1 MVTASLPQ
9 QDSVLGR
16 TIAGKYFIESS
27 VGSGAMGTVYRARQV
42 ALDKIVAL
50 KVLRREFEQNAEFV
64 GRFSVE
70 ARAASKLDHPNST
83 RVMDFGREADGLL
96 YIAMEYLEGRDLYEA
111 MRDEGPFSSERI
123 ANVIAQALAGIA
135 VAHELGILHRDLK
148 PENVMLLPSVDDE
161 GRATD
166 LVKVCD
172 FGIAKLSG
180 FAELPQQAQPTG
192 STSQHPTSGNHQRLT
207 RMGLIIGTPAYMSP
221 EQACGEQADARADIY
236 AIGVILFELLTGR
249 VPFEGGTP
257 EDTANMH
264 LSSEPPNPLDL
275 NPIASPELT
284 RICLKAMSK
293 APADRYSTARD
304 MRADIRGVMLHD
316 FGIAPSGPL
325 PLPSVPRML
334 LETGSSPRMSFD
346 TPTLPQMGELTRPA
360 RNSDRP
366 KKRRAGIFIGASV
379 LLALGL
385 GVALFARQ
393 PSHAAAPPPVLAHVD
408 GPQKTDPLA
417 AAGSPGAAANPNP
430 NKPEPPVDVGVVQRD
445 PAVLPTL
452 ASAAV
457 PAPRGQTP
465 PLPTTLRG
473 GRKTNGGALAGN
485 AAPDP
490 VPPPPT
496 AVAPTPAP
504 TPTPVAPPPAPVAV
518 TADPPPTPAP
528 PPAAPTPPPFDPS
541 RARMNVGGINTDRM
555 SPRDA
560 SAVLGRG
567 DLVSC
572 YVASVKGGEPASPG
586 SVTLNL
592 EVEDMRVTRVRSSG
606 APSSPSLRRCLE
618 SRLVGARVPS
628 ADTGSATASI
638 PLTFSS
644 Q

>member
-1 MVTASLPQ
+1 MVTASLP

-16 TIAGKYFIESS
+16 TIAGKYLIESS
-27 VGSGAMGTVYRARQV
+27 VGSGAMGTVYRARQI

-83 RVMDFGREADGLL
+83 RVMDFGREPDGLL

-111 MRDEGPFSSERI
+111 MREEGPFSSERI

-148 PENVMLLPSVDDE
+148 PENIMLLPSVDDE

-180 FAELPQQAQPTG
+180 FAEGPHASGPMAIPSSQPG
-192 STSQHPTSGNHQRLT
+192 NQHRLT

-221 EQACGEQADARADIY
+221 EQACGEQADARSDIY

-249 VPFEGGTP
+249 VPFEGATA

-264 LSSEPPNPLDL
+264 LSSEPPNPMDL
-275 NPIASPELT
+275 NAMASPELT
-284 RICLKAMSK
+284 RICLKALQKTASF
-293 APADRYSTARD
+293 RYSTARD

-325 PLPSVPRML
+325 PLPSSPRML
-334 LETGSSPRMSFD
+334 AETGSQPRLLVE
-346 TPTLPQMGELTRPA
+346 TPTLPQMSEITRPGMEA
-360 RNSDRP
+360 RRR
-366 KKRRAGIFIGASV
+366 KRGALIGVAA
-379 LLALGL
+379 LLLL
-385 GVALFARQ
+385 GVSGAFFIHQRSTHRAVMTPTALTN
-393 PSHAAAPPPVLAHVD
+393 
-408 GPQKTDPLA
+408 TDPQGGAKSDPVAPGVA
-417 AAGSPGAAANPNP
+417 ASPKNDA
-430 NKPEPPVDVGVVQRD
+430 PVDVAIVKRD
-445 PAVLPTL
+445 PATAPTL

-457 PAPRGQTP
+457 TVRGGQPVVTP
-465 PLPTTLRG
+465 PTTLRG
-473 GRKTNGGALAGN
+473 RKPAGAGAISGGPAPAADADPPTTTA
-485 AAPDP
+485 AAP
-490 VPPPPT
+490 
-496 AVAPTPAP
+496 P
-504 TPTPVAPPPAPVAV
+504 TPTPIAPPPAATPDPPPVVAPAPAPVAV
-518 TADPPPTPAP
+518 T
-528 PPAAPTPPPFDPS
+528 PPPFDPA
-541 RARMNVGGINTDRM
+541 RARMDVGSVNTDRM
-555 SPRDA
+555 SPRDVGA
-560 SAVLGRG
+560 IMGRG
-567 DLVSC
+567 DLKSC
-572 YVASVKGGEPASPG
+572 YVASVKAGEPASPG
-586 SVTLNL
+586 PVTLSL
-592 EVEDMRVTRVRSSG
+592 EVEDMRVTKGRASG
-606 APSSPSLRRCLE
+606 AGSSPSLRRCLE

>member
-1 MVTASLPQ
+1 M
-9 QDSVLGR
+9 LGR

-27 VGSGAMGTVYRARQV
+27 VGSGAMGTVYRARQI

-83 RVMDFGREADGLL
+83 RVMDFGREPDGLL

-161 GRATD
+161 GRQTD

-180 FAELPQQAQPTG
+180 FAELPQTQSSGPI
-192 STSQHPTSGNHQRLT
+192 SQPTSGNHQRLT

-264 LSSEPPNPLDL
+264 LSAEPPNPFDL
-275 NPIASPELT
+275 NPMASPELA
-284 RICLKAMSK
+284 RICLKALSK

-325 PLPSVPRML
+325 PLPSSPRML
-334 LETGSSPRMSFD
+334 LETGSSPRMLVD
-346 TPTLPQMGELTRPA
+346 TPTLPQMGEISRQN
-360 RNSDRP
+360 RNANNNN
-366 KKRRAGIFIGASV
+366 KKSRVGIYLGAGA
-379 LLALGL
+379 LLALGI
-385 GVALFARQ
+385 GAALFARHQ
-393 PSHAAAPPPVLAHVD
+393 SKSASASTAITHVD
-408 GPQKTDPLA
+408 TATPKNDAPVA
-417 AAGSPGAAANPNP
+417 PGVAAAANS
-430 NKPEPPVDVGVVQRD
+430 KADQGGVNVAVVRRD
-445 PAVLPTL
+445 PAPPTL

-457 PAPRGQTP
+457 PAPRGWTP
-465 PLPTTLRG
+465 AATQPPRV
-473 GRKTNGGALAGN
+473 RKNGGGPAPV
-485 AAPDP
+485 AANPDP
-490 VPPPPT
+490 DPPPQPVVTPT
-496 AVAPTPAP
+496 PQPAPQPTPTPAP
-504 TPTPVAPPPAPVAV
+504 QPVAV
-518 TADPPPTPAP
+518 ADPPPTPAP
-528 PPAAPTPPPFDPS
+528 APAAPAPAPFDPA
-541 RARMNVGGINTDRM
+541 RARMDVGGISTDRM
-555 SPRDA
+555 TPRDVN
-560 SAVLGRG
+560 AVIGRG
-567 DLVSC
+567 DLKSC
-572 YVASVKGGEPASPG
+572 YVASVKGGEPAAPG
-586 SVTLNL
+586 PITLNL

-606 APSSPSLRRCLE
+606 GASSPSLRRCLE

>member
-1 MVTASLPQ
+1 VVTASLPP

-27 VGSGAMGTVYRARQV
+27 VGSGAMGTVYRARQI

-148 PENVMLLPSVDDE
+148 PENVMLLHSVDDE
-161 GRATD
+161 GRPTD

-180 FAELPQQAQPTG
+180 FAELPQASGPI
-192 STSQHPTSGNHQRLT
+192 STPLAGANHQRLT

-264 LSSEPPNPLDL
+264 LSTEPPNPFDL
-275 NPIASPELT
+275 NPMASPELA
-284 RICLKAMSK
+284 RICLKALSK
-293 APADRYSTARD
+293 APVDRYSTARD

-325 PLPSVPRML
+325 PLPSSPRML
-334 LETGSSPRMSFD
+334 IETGSSPRMLVD
-346 TPTLPQMGELTRPA
+346 TPTLPQMGEITRPN
-360 RNSDRP
+360 RNGAS
-366 KKRRAGIFIGASV
+366 KKNRAGIFFGAGA

-385 GVALFARQ
+385 GVALFARNQ
-393 PSHAAAPPPVLAHVD
+393 SHAATAPALTHVD
-408 GPQKTDPLA
+408 APSKNDMT
-417 AAGSPGAAANPNP
+417 AANT
-430 NKPEPPVDVGVVQRD
+430 KPEPGVDVGIVKRD
-445 PAVLPTL
+445 AVAPTL

-457 PAPRGQTP
+457 PAPHGP
-465 PLPTTLRG
+465 
-473 GRKTNGGALAGN
+473 N
-485 AAPDP
+485 
-490 VPPPPT
+490 PPPPLAGRGRRNGGPLAASPARDPDPPPQPAAT
-496 AVAPTPAP
+496 PQPTPQPVAQPAP
-504 TPTPVAPPPAPVAV
+504 TPPPAPVAA
-518 TADPPPTPAP
+518 ADPTPAP
-528 PPAAPTPPPFDPS
+528 APVPVAPAPPPFDPS
-541 RARMNVGGINTDRM
+541 RARMDVGGINTDRM

-560 SAVLGRG
+560 NAVLARG
-567 DLVSC
+567 DLKSC
-572 YVASVKGGEPASPG
+572 YVASVKSGESASPG
-586 SVTLNL
+586 AVTLNL
-592 EVEDMRVTRVRSSG
+592 EVEDMRVARVRASG
-606 APSSPSLRRCLE
+606 AASSPSLRRCLE

>member
-1 MVTASLPQ
+1 MVTVALPQ
-9 QDSVLGR
+9 DSLLGR

-27 VGSGAMGTVYRARQV
+27 VGSGAMGTVYRARQI

-83 RVMDFGREADGLL
+83 RVMDFGREPDGLL

-161 GRATD
+161 GHATD

-172 FGIAKLSG
+172 FGIAKLGGYADTPAASG
-180 FAELPQQAQPTG
+180 PISQPTG
-192 STSQHPTSGNHQRLT
+192 QRLT

-221 EQACGEQADARADIY
+221 EQACGEQADARCDIY

-249 VPFEGGTP
+249 VPFEGATA

-275 NPIASPELT
+275 NPMASPELA
-284 RICLKAMSK
+284 RICLKALQK
-293 APADRYSTARD
+293 APVDRYSTARD

-325 PLPSVPRML
+325 PLPSQPRML
-334 LETGSSPRMSFD
+334 LETGSQPRMLVE
-346 TPTLPQMGELTRPA
+346 TPTLPQMGEITRPNMLA
-360 RNSDRP
+360 IRRR
-366 KKRRAGIFIGASV
+366 KRRTTIGVTAA
-379 LLALGL
+379 LLL
-385 GVALFARQ
+385 GVAAGAVFLLRHQ
-393 PSHAAAPPPVLAHVD
+393 THSRAAITPPGLTHVD
-408 GPQKTDPLA
+408 SPSSPTKLDGPA
-417 AAGSPGAAANPNP
+417 PGAMAAVAPAN
-430 NKPEPPVDVGVVQRD
+430 DDSMAVGTPKVNR
-445 PAVLPTL
+445 PASATTL

-457 PAPRGQTP
+457 PTRVAPP
-465 PLPTTLRG
+465 VRG
-473 GRKTNGGALAGN
+473 GRRPGGA
-485 AAPDP
+485 
-490 VPPPPT
+490 
-496 AVAPTPAP
+496 
-504 TPTPVAPPPAPVAV
+504 TPVAGNGSPAADPDPPAPVAPTPQPQV
-518 TADPPPTPAP
+518 SPTPAP
-528 PPAAPTPPPFDPS
+528 PPQPVAVAPDPTPAPAPVPAAPAPTAFDPAN
-541 RARMNVGGINTDRM
+541 ARMSVGGVNTDRM
-555 SPRDA
+555 SPRDV
-560 SAVLGRG
+560 SAIMGRG
-567 DLVSC
+567 DLKSC
-572 YVASVKGGEPASPG
+572 YIASVKGGESASPG
-586 SVTLNL
+586 PITLNL
-592 EVEDMRVTRVRSSG
+592 EVEDMRVSKARASG
-606 APSSPSLRRCLE
+606 GASSPSLRKCLE
-618 SRLVGARVPS
+618 SRLIGARVPS

-638 PLTFSS
+638 PLTFST